1 MKGRI
6 MPKTLQ
12 RDFDHRLN
20 INTFM
25 VGNGIFLFTD
35 ELFSCHIF
43 SLAAL
48 QNGAMSVGFYVVH
61 G

>member
-1 MKGRI
+1 